1 MARKVQM
8 DTSYIFTPSANR
20 ITIDKAIPQ
29 EKLLLITNLSNNTVI
44 YNFSDPNL
52 KVSSYTRTRDTQISV
67 TGTPGTN
74 QVTNL
79 WPQITPVVGQR
90 INGYGIPANTFI
102 SAVSGTTLTLSANIT
117 ADPYINQNTPTTI
130 FGTVIVLNANTSS
143 MNAADKLQIFVDE
156 YEETV
161 RPAEVLLDPV
171 SKQRVSTAQALIDT
185 DFEYGLQ
192 TTKWESVQLI
202 SNRPS
207 FYYVPT
213 TPIGAFDVTQT
224 STSRTTTVR
233 ARVLL
238 TGTVTTAA
246 NTTVTGTN
254 TRFTSELKPGSL
266 LFSNAGAFLGAI
278 ASVTTDT
285 SATLKANA
293 LAVLGPVTMF
303 ATGQRFADNGSP
315 GTGIFAG
322 SGTLT
327 VSTASTAVTG
337 QTSKFASEL
346 TIGDRLFDVSGALI
360 GTIATVISDT
370 SATLTANAAV
380 NASTAA
386 FEISQY
392 TPGKPIFTQYLTN
405 TDANGSFL
413 INGPTT
419 GTLAAHVDFTYDME
433 AVATATGSIF
443 DTANTNIYPGY
454 FYTGQQIGGTTQ
466 ATFTTDAAATY
477 STITVTTGTTPHN
490 LQPGAPIFVVN
501 TNTTAAN
508 GNWYVARVPT
518 PTTFEYVTQ
527 ATVGTAPSG
536 GQIYTRP
543 LGGTLHRPF
552 DGGLRISCATNSP
565 NAQLIR
571 QTRRYFRYQSGKGLQ
586 FSTGSILKPSISVDS
601 LVSNGTTVLVT
612 CKEPHFL
619 YPGATVSISGAV
631 AANGTFNGTYV
642 VATDGLSNTQFRY
655 IPSSVPTNTT
665 QATGF
670 PINLSVTS
678 WSNASTR
685 IGMFDTQNGFHF
697 KYDGSVL
704 SVVRRSSVDQLSGT
718 IRVTNGSASVE
729 GINTQFNTQLRP
741 GNMVV
746 IRGQSYLVTS
756 ISAASGAAAMTISP
770 EYRGTTITSPASAY
784 MSKTIDYEIPQTDW
798 NIDKC
803 DGTGPSGFN
812 VDTSRMQMLY
822 IDYSW
827 YGAGAIRYGFKDQR
841 GEVIYAH
848 RIANANNKTEA
859 FMRSGNMPARY
870 ETNTVPV
877 STILQATLASVTGNG
892 GTISV
897 ADTTGFPTT
906 GYVWIQAPGAVVPEL
921 ISYSSKTNTSFTI
934 SARTVAGGTFAN
946 CTTTVGSNIVTNAS
960 TFATLVQPYM
970 HVHGP
975 GIPVGTFVVGLST
988 TTVHLS
994 NVATATSSTASLV
1007 FKAAGATAATQ
1018 YNYSATAPIAVYSY
1032 GPQFAPNISHW
1043 GSSVIMDGRY
1053 DDDKSL
1059 IFTAGMQSA
1068 INVSNAAGSNVVA
1081 LISLRVGP
1089 SVDSGVTGLLGIK
1102 ELINR
1107 MQLTLASA
1115 GISSDGRFLIDI
1127 RLNGQVSGGT
1137 WQALGGSSLAQV
1149 CYHAAGTSISGGE
1162 SIASLYT
1169 NTAGGAQYT
1178 VTTVDLAKARD
1189 LGNSILG
1196 GGTTLNA
1203 NSGYFPDG
1211 PDMLTLVARNIDSA
1225 GKNIIARVSWT
1236 EAQA

>member
-29 EKLLLITNLSNNTVI
+29 EKLLLITNLASNTVI

-52 KVSSYTRTRDTQISV
+52 KVSSYTRTRDSQIAV
-67 TGTPGTN
+67 TGTPGATT
-74 QVTNL
+74 VTNL
-79 WPQITPVVGQR
+79 WPSVIPTVGQR
-90 INGYGIPANTFI
+90 ITGYGIPTNTI
-102 SAVSGTTLTLSANIT
+102 ITGVTGTSLTLSNAIT
-117 ADPYINQNTPTTI
+117 ADPYLNQNTSVTV
-130 FGTVIVLNANTSS
+130 FGTIIVLNYNTSS
-143 MNAADKLQIFVDE
+143 MNATDKLQIFVDE

-161 RPAEVLLDPV
+161 RPAEVFMDPV
-171 SKQRVSTAQALIDT
+171 SKQRVSSAQALIDT

-192 TTKWESVQLI
+192 TTKWESLQLI

-207 FYYVPT
+207 YYYVPT

-233 ARVLL
+233 ARVAL
-238 TGTVTTAA
+238 TGTVSTAA
-246 NTTVTGTN
+246 NTTVTGIN

-278 ASVTTDT
+278 LTVTNDT
-285 SATLKANA
+285 TAILKANA
-293 LAVLGPVTMF
+293 LSVLGASIMY
-303 ATGQRFADNGSP
+303 ATGQRFADNGAP

-327 VSTASTAVTG
+327 VSTLSTTVTG

-346 TIGDRLFDVSGALI
+346 TVGDRLFDPSGNLI
-360 GTIATVISDT
+360 GTVATVSGDLA
-370 SATLTANAAV
+370 ATLTATSAV
-380 NASTAA
+380 NATTAA

-392 TPGKPIFTQYLTN
+392 TPGKPFFTQFLTN

-433 AVATATGSIF
+433 SVATATGSIF
-443 DTANTNIYPGY
+443 DSSNTNLYPGY

-466 ATFTTDAAATY
+466 ATFFTDAATTN
-477 STITVTTGTTPHN
+477 STITVTVGSPHN

-508 GNWYVARVPT
+508 GNWYVARVPS

-527 ATVGTAPSG
+527 ATVGVGPSG
-536 GQIYTRP
+536 GQVYTRP

-571 QTRRYFRYQSGKGLQ
+571 QTRRYFRYQSGKGMQ
-586 FSTGSILKPSISVDS
+586 FSTGSILKPSITVDS
-601 LVSNGTTVLVT
+601 LVSNGTNVLVT

-631 AANGTFNGTYV
+631 ATNGTFNGTYV
-642 VATDGLSNTQFRY
+642 VEPIGLSNTQFRY
-655 IPSSVPTNTT
+655 IPSSVPSNATN
-665 QATGF
+665 ATGF

-678 WSNASTR
+678 WSNAATR
-685 IGMFDTQNGFHF
+685 IGMFDMQNGFHF

-704 SVVRRSSVDQLSGT
+704 SVVRRSSIDQLSGT
-718 IRVTNGSASVE
+718 VRVTNGSSSVE

-756 ISAASGAAAMTISP
+756 ISAATGAAAMTISP
-770 EYRGTTITSPASAY
+770 EYRGTTISSPSSAY
-784 MSKTIDYEIPQTDW
+784 ISKTIDYEIPQTDW

-812 VDTSRMQMLY
+812 IDTSRMQMLY

-841 GEVIYAH
+841 GEIIYVH
-848 RIANANNKTEA
+848 RISNANNKTEA

-870 ETNTVPV
+870 ETNTVPA
-877 STILQATLASVTGNG
+877 STILQATLSSATGNG
-892 GTISV
+892 GSISV
-897 ADTTGFPTT
+897 SDTTGFPTT
-906 GYVWIQAPGAVVPEL
+906 GYVWIQPPTGVPEL
-921 ISYSSKTNTSFTI
+921 ISYSAKTNTSFTI
-934 SARTVAGGTFAN
+934 TARATAGGTFAS
-946 CTTTVGSNIVTNAS
+946 CSTTTGSNTVTNAS

-975 GIPVGTFVVGLST
+975 GIPVGTFVVGVST
-988 TTVHLS
+988 TTVYLS
-994 NVATATSSTASLV
+994 NPATATASVSLV
-1007 FKAAGATAATQ
+1007 FKAAGATAGTQ
-1018 YNYSATAPIAVYSY
+1018 YNYSAATPIAVYSY

-1059 IFTAGMQSA
+1059 IFTAGMQSS
-1068 INVSNAAGSNVVA
+1068 ISVLNTAGSNVVA
-1081 LISLRVGP
+1081 LISLRVAP
-1089 SVDSGVTGLLGIK
+1089 SVDSGVTGLIGVK

-1115 GISSDGRFLIDI
+1115 GISSDGRFLIDV

-1137 WQALGGSSLAQV
+1137 WQNLGGSSLAQV
-1149 CYHAAGTSISGGE
+1149 CYHASGTSISGGE

-1169 NTAGGAQYT
+1169 NTAGGAQFT
-1178 VTTVDLAKARD
+1178 VTTVDLVKARD

-1203 NSGYFPDG
+1203 SSGYFPDG

-1225 GKNIIARVSWT
+1225 SKNIIARVSWT

>member
-29 EKLLLITNLSNNTVI
+29 EKLLLITNLSSNTVI

-52 KVSSYTRTRDTQISV
+52 RVASYTRTRDSQIAV
-67 TGTPGTN
+67 TGTPGTTS
-74 QVTNL
+74 VTNL
-79 WPQITPVVGQR
+79 WPSVTPVVGQR
-90 INGYGIPANTFI
+90 ITGYGIPANTFI
-102 SAVSGTTLTLSANIT
+102 SAVAGTSLTLSNAIT
-117 ADPYINQNTPTTI
+117 ADPYTNQNTPTSI
-130 FGTVIVLNANTSS
+130 FGTIIILNANTSS
-143 MNAADKLQIFVDE
+143 MNVSDKLQIFVDE
-156 YEETV
+156 YEETI

-192 TTKWESVQLI
+192 TTKWESLQLI

-207 FYYVPT
+207 YYYVPT

-233 ARVLL
+233 ARVAL

-246 NTTVTGTN
+246 NTTVNGTN

-266 LFSNAGAFLGAI
+266 LFSNTGAFIGAI
-278 ASVTTDT
+278 ATVASDT
-285 SATLKANA
+285 SATLKANGLVA
-293 LAVLGPVTMF
+293 QGPIAMF
-303 ATGQRFADNGSP
+303 ATGQRFADNGAP

-327 VSTASTAVTG
+327 VGTGSAAVTG
-337 QTSKFASEL
+337 QSSKFASEL
-346 TIGDRLFDVSGALI
+346 TIGDRLFDPSGALI
-360 GTIATVISDT
+360 GTIATVVNDL
-370 SATLTANAAV
+370 SATLTAPAAV
-380 NASTAA
+380 NATTAA
-386 FEISQY
+386 FEVSQY

-419 GTLAAHVDFTYDME
+419 GTLAQHVDFTYDME
-433 AVATATGSIF
+433 AVATTTGSIF
-443 DTANTNIYPGY
+443 DISNTNLYPGY
-454 FYTGQQIGGTTQ
+454 FYAGQQIGGTTQ
-466 ATFTTDAAATY
+466 ATFGTDNSNPN
-477 STITVTTGTTPHN
+477 STITVTVGSPHN

-508 GNWYVARVPT
+508 GNWYVARVPS

-527 ATVGTAPSG
+527 AQVGAPPSG
-536 GQIYTRP
+536 GQVYVRP

-586 FSTGSILKPSISVDS
+586 FSTGTILKPSISVDS
-601 LVSNGTTVLVT
+601 LVSNGTSVLVT
-612 CKEPHFL
+612 CKESHYL
-619 YPGATVSISGAV
+619 YPGATISISGAI

-642 VATDGLSNTQFRY
+642 VATDGLTNNQFRY

-685 IGMFDTQNGFHF
+685 IGMFDMQNGFHF

-718 IRVTNGSASVE
+718 IRVTTGSSSVE

-770 EYRGTTITSPASAY
+770 EYRGTTISSPSSAY
-784 MSKTIDYEIPQTDW
+784 ISKTIDYEIPQTDW

-841 GEVIYAH
+841 GEVIYVH

-870 ETNTVPV
+870 ETNTIPV
-877 STILQATLASVTGNG
+877 STTLQSTLASGTGG
-892 GTISV
+892 GGIISV

-906 GYVWIQAPGAVVPEL
+906 GYVWIQAPTGAPEL

-934 SARTVAGGTFAN
+934 AARATAGGQFFN

-970 HVHGP
+970 HVHGS
-975 GIPVGTFVVGLST
+975 GIPVGTFVVGIST
-988 TTVHLS
+988 TTVYLS
-994 NVATATSSTASLV
+994 NPATATSSTATLV
-1007 FKAAGATAATQ
+1007 FKAAGATAGTQ
-1018 YNYSATAPIAVYSY
+1018 YNYSATTPIAVYSY

-1059 IFTAGMQSA
+1059 IFTAGMQSS

-1081 LISLRVGP
+1081 LISIRVGP
-1089 SVDSGVTGLLGIK
+1089 SVDSGVTGLLGVK
-1102 ELINR
+1102 ELLNR

-1115 GISSDGRFLIDI
+1115 GISADGRFLIDV

-1137 WQALGGSSLAQV
+1137 WQNLGGSSLAQV

-1203 NSGYFPDG
+1203 SSGYFPDG

-1225 GKNIIARVSWT
+1225 SKNIIARISWT

>member
-29 EKLLLITNLSNNTVI
+29 EKLLLITNLSSNTVI

-52 KVSSYTRTRDTQISV
+52 KVASYTRTRDNQISV

-79 WPQITPVVGQR
+79 WPQITPVVGQK
-90 INGYGIPANTFI
+90 ISGYGIPANTFI
-102 SAVSGTTLTLSANIT
+102 SAVAGTTITLSANIT
-117 ADPYINQNTPTTI
+117 ADPYTNQNTPVTI
-130 FGTVIVLNANTSS
+130 FGTIIVLNANTSS

-156 YEETV
+156 YEETF

-192 TTKWESVQLI
+192 TTKWETVQLI

-207 FYYVPT
+207 YYYVAT

-233 ARVLL
+233 SRVAL
-238 TGTVTTAA
+238 TGTVSTAA
-246 NTTVTGTN
+246 STTVTGTN

-278 ASVTTDT
+278 ATVTSDT
-285 SATLKANA
+285 VATLKANA
-293 LAVLGPVTMF
+293 LAALGASIMY
-303 ATGQRFADNGSP
+303 ATGQRFADNGAP

-346 TIGDRLFDVSGALI
+346 TIGDRLFDASGALI
-360 GTIATVISDT
+360 GTIATVVSDT

-380 NASTAA
+380 NATTAA
-386 FEISQY
+386 FEVSQY
-392 TPGKPIFTQYLTN
+392 TPGKPIFVQYATN

-419 GTLAAHVDFTYDME
+419 GTLAAHIDFTYDME
-433 AVATATGSIF
+433 AAATTTGSIF

-454 FYTGQQIGGTTQ
+454 FYTSQQIGGTTQ
-466 ATFTTDAAATY
+466 ATFATDAVATN
-477 STITVTTGTTPHN
+477 STITVTVGSPHN

-536 GQIYTRP
+536 GQVYTRP

-586 FSTGSILKPSISVDS
+586 FSTGSILKPSITVDS
-601 LVSNGTTVLVT
+601 LVSNGTSVLVI

-619 YPGATVSISGAV
+619 YPGATVSISGAI

-642 VATDGLSNTQFRY
+642 VEPIGLTNNQFRY

-704 SVVRRSSVDQLSGT
+704 SVVRRASIDQLSGT
-718 IRVTNGSASVE
+718 VRVINGSASVE
-729 GINTQFNTQLRP
+729 GINTQFSTQLRP

-756 ISAASGAAAMTISP
+756 ISATTGAAAMTISP
-770 EYRGTTITSPASAY
+770 EYRGPTIPAPASAY
-784 MSKTIDYEIPQTDW
+784 ISKTIDYEIPQTDW
-798 NIDKC
+798 NIDRC

-812 VDTSRMQMLY
+812 IDTSRMQMLY

-841 GEVIYAH
+841 GEVMYCH

-877 STILQATLASVTGNG
+877 STTLQATLASGTGVG

-906 GYVWIQAPGAVVPEL
+906 GYVWIQAPTGAPEL
-921 ISYSSKTNTSFTI
+921 ITYSSKTNTSFTI
-934 SARTVAGGTFAN
+934 AARTLAGGTFAS
-946 CTTTVGSNIVTNAS
+946 CSTTTGSNTVTNAS

-975 GIPVGTFVVGLST
+975 GIPVGTFVVGVSST
-988 TTVHLS
+988 TVYLS
-994 NVATATSSTASLV
+994 NPATATGSVSLV
-1007 FKAAGATAATQ
+1007 FKAAGATAGTQ

-1059 IFTAGMQSA
+1059 IFTAGMQSS

-1115 GISSDGRFLIDI
+1115 GISADGRFLIDV

-1137 WQALGGSSLAQV
+1137 WQGLGGSSLAQV

-1225 GKNIIARVSWT
+1225 AKNIIARISWT